1 MPWQSVRAWLW
12 SAPRAERART
22 QNGLAP
28 VIMTAP
34 SLPTDTA
41 PDLLTGFLRL
51 QSPGREPA
59 PPLWLDGDGLP
70 DVPRRLLVH
79 DHGMTA
85 TLEAFWGEQMRLSV
99 LHTEEV
105 GTLLRRHVL
114 LSGADSGMPAELGLI
129 EIRLDALP
137 PGALFAVRQRR
148 IPFGAILSACG
159 VSFKSRPAGFLRLV
173 ANEELARLLRI
184 TPGSAIHGRATT
196 LYAQADGRVLANAVE
211 LLSGHQPA

>member
-1 MPWQSVRAWLW
+1 M
-12 SAPRAERART
+12 
-22 QNGLAP
+22 
-28 VIMTAP
+28 MTAP
-34 SLPTDTA
+34 SLPTNDA
-41 PDLLTGFLRL
+41 PDLLTDFLRS
-51 QSPGREPA
+51 QSPGREPV
-59 PPLWLDGDGLP
+59 PPLWLDGSGLP

-99 LHTEEV
+99 LHTEEK
-105 GTLLRRHVL
+105 GNLLRRHVL
-114 LSGADSGMPAELGLI
+114 LSGAASGTPAELGLI
-129 EIRLDALP
+129 EIHLDALP

-173 ANEELARLLRI
+173 ANDDLARLLRV

-196 LYAQADGRVLANAVE
+196 LYAQTDARVLANAVE